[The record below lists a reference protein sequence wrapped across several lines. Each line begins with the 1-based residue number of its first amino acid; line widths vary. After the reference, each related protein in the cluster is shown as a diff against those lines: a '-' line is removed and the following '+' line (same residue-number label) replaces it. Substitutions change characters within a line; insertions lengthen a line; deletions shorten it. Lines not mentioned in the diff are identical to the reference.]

1 MTQASAPT
9 NAVAWFEIPVRDLA
23 KGKAFY
29 GAVTGFPLKDE
40 QMGPNETA
48 IFAYSGPYETAISGH
63 LYKGEPAANGTGAT
77 VHLYADQLEA
87 ALARVNEAGGEVVSP
102 IIAIPAG
109 RFAYC
114 RDPDGNSFG
123 LFSA

>member
-1 MTQASAPT
+1 MSKAPA
-9 NAVAWFEIPVRDLA
+9 NSIAWFEIPVRDLG

-29 GAVTGFPLKDE
+29 GAVTGYQLKDE
-40 QMGPNETA
+40 QMGPNPTA
-48 IFAYSGPYETAISGH
+48 IFAYSGDRATAISGH
-63 LYKGEPAANGTGAT
+63 LYVGDPAGKGSGAT
-77 VHLYADQLEA
+77 VHLYADELEA
-87 ALARVNEAGGEVVSP
+87 ALARVGEAGGEVVSP

>member
-1 MTQASAPT
+1 MTHVPA
-9 NAVAWFEIPVRDLA
+9 NAIAWFEIPVRDLA

-29 GAVTGFPLKDE
+29 GKVTGSPLKDE
-40 QMGPNETA
+40 QMGPNMTA
-48 IFAYSGPYETAISGH
+48 IFAYSGPNATAISGH
-63 LYKGEPAANGTGAT
+63 LYEGEPAAKGSGAT
-77 VHLYADQLEA
+77 VHLYADGLEA
-87 ALARVNEAGGEVVSP
+87 ALGRVGEAGGEVVSP

-114 RDPDGNSFG
+114 LDPDGNSFG

>member
-1 MTQASAPT
+1 MTKAPA
-9 NAVAWFEIPVRDLA
+9 NSLAWFEIPVRDLA

-29 GAVTGFPLKDE
+29 GAITGHPLRDE
-40 QMGPNETA
+40 QMGPNATA
-48 IFAYSGPYETAISGH
+48 IFAYSGDQATAISGH
-63 LYKGEPAANGTGAT
+63 LYEGEPATAGSGPTI
-77 VHLYADQLEA
+77 HLYADGLEA
-87 ALARVNEAGGEVVSP
+87 ALARVGEAGGEVVSP

-123 LFSA
+123 LFSN

>member
-1 MTQASAPT
+1 MTPT
-9 NAVAWFEIPVRDLA
+9 NAAVWFEIPVRDLA

-29 GAVTGFPLKDE
+29 GNVTGQPMKDE
-40 QMGPNETA
+40 QMGPNMTA
-48 IFAYSGPYETAISGH
+48 IFAYGGGEGVSGH
-63 LYKGEPAANGTGAT
+63 LYEGEPAAKGAGGT
-77 VHLYADQLEA
+77 VHLAVDGLEQ
-87 ALARVNEAGGEVVSP
+87 ALSRVGEAGGEVVSP

>member
-1 MTQASAPT
+1 MSEAPT
-9 NAVAWFEIPVRDLA
+9 NAVVWFEIPVRNLD

-29 GAVTGFPLKDE
+29 GKVTGLPLKDE
-40 QMGPNETA
+40 QMGPNMTA
-48 IFAYSGPYETAISGH
+48 IFAYSGPHETAISGH
-63 LYKGEPAANGTGAT
+63 IVEGEPAAKGAGAT
-77 VHLYADQLEA
+77 VHLAVDSLEP
-87 ALARVNEAGGEVVSP
+87 ALARVGEAGGEVVSP
-102 IIAIPAG
+102 IVAIPAG

>member
-1 MTQASAPT
+1 MTPT
-9 NAVAWFEIPVRDLA
+9 NAIVWFEIPVRDLD
-23 KGKAFY
+23 KGKTFY
-29 GAVTGFPLKDE
+29 GKVTGQTLKDE
-40 QMGPNETA
+40 QMGPNPTA
-48 IFAYSGPYETAISGH
+48 IFAYSGNDNVSGH
-63 LYKGEPAANGTGAT
+63 LYVGEPAAKGSGNT
-77 VHLYADQLEA
+77 VHLAVDRLEP
-87 ALARVNEAGGEVVSP
+87 ALERVGEAGGEVVSP